1 MEFARTGDHHNHLA
15 AGPDWRA
22 GTLDA
27 VLAATPDCVYLC
39 DRPGTILYVNV
50 PGALHWGRER
60 DELLGMTW
68 QELGLPFATTEAMRL
83 QRESVFDTG
92 RSLVGEVVLTAQGVT
107 RTWQTM
113 LTPMQ
118 GEGGRVEVVVVAF
131 RDISQSK
138 KAELAQ
144 RESEEKYRLL
154 AENST
159 DMISRHNPDGTY
171 LYASPACRA
180 LVGYEP
186 EELIGTSPYD
196 FVHPADLPEIASTH
210 ETTLLSPETSTVAF
224 RARRKDGSL
233 IWLESTV
240 RTIRDP
246 ITNAVIEIQ
255 CASRDVSAR
264 KEAEEALRE
273 SREQLQAI
281 LDNSTAVI
289 YIKDADGR
297 FVLVNRWYE
306 TMFKIPHGW
315 ILGKT
320 DYEILPREQA
330 DRVRA
335 NDRDVLRK
343 GGPIAFEEEIHYEE
357 GMRTYIS
364 IKFPLRT
371 GLGMPLGVGGI
382 STDIT
387 DRKLTEEQLLRK
399 NELLQEAICS
409 ERQAHDALK
418 RAESQLVHA
427 EKLSALGQLVAGV
440 AHEINNPLAF
450 VTSDVSVLKRE
461 VGHLRDLLTL
471 CLEAS
476 DTLAVHRPE
485 LLAKIRERADRVDL
499 PFMLENLD
507 GLLNR
512 SNEGLRRIRQIVK
525 DLRDFARL
533 DERDFKNVNLNDGI
547 ASTVNIIRGRAR
559 TKGVDLLTDLAP
571 LPSVACYPGE
581 LNQVLL
587 NLLSNAIDATNPG
600 GRVTIKTHAVD
611 EGVEIHVTDTGKGID
626 PAIRHKIFD
635 PFFTTKPVGEGTGL
649 GLSISYGIVRAHGGT
664 IDVESEL
671 GQGATFI
678 IRLPLETTEFEPTT
692 SIL

>member
-1 MEFARTGDHHNHLA
+1 MDFARDGNHNNPFS
-15 AGPDWRA
+15 AGREWRT

-39 DRPGTILYVNV
+39 DRAGTILYVNV
-50 PGALHWGRER
+50 SGARHWGLERE
-60 DELLGMTW
+60 EVLGMTW
-68 QELGLPFATTEAMRL
+68 PELGIPHATTEALRL
-83 QRESVFDTG
+83 QREVVFDTG
-92 RSLVGEVVLTAQGVT
+92 RSLVGEVELTAQGVT
-107 RTWQTM
+107 STWQTM

-118 GEGGRVEVVVVAF
+118 GEAGSVEVVVIAF
-131 RDISQSK
+131 RDISNSK
-138 KAELAQ
+138 RAELAL

-159 DMISRHNPDGTY
+159 DMISRHDPDGTY
-171 LYASPACRA
+171 LYISPACRA

-186 EELIGTSPYD
+186 EELIGRSPYE
-196 FVHPADLPEIASTH
+196 FVHSDDQLEVATTH
-210 ETTLLSPETSTVAF
+210 EQILESTETSTVVF
-224 RARRKDGSL
+224 RVHCKDDHL

-246 ITNAVIEIQ
+246 LTDEVVEIQ
-255 CASRDVSAR
+255 CASRDISAR

-273 SREQLQAI
+273 SQEQLQAI

-289 YIKDADGR
+289 YVKDADGR
-297 FVLVNRWYE
+297 YILVNRWYE
-306 TMFKIPHGW
+306 TLFKLPRDW

-320 DYEILPREQA
+320 DHEIWPRDQA
-330 DRVRA
+330 DAVRA
-335 NDRDVLRK
+335 NDREVLRK
-343 GGPIAFEEEIHYEE
+343 GKPIAFEEEIPHSD
-357 GMRTYIS
+357 GLHTYIS

-371 GLGMPLGVGGI
+371 SSGSPWAVGGI
-382 STDIT
+382 SSDIT
-387 DRKLTEEQLLRK
+387 DRKRTEEQLLRQ
-399 NELLQEAICS
+399 NELLLEAVRS

-450 VTSDVSVLKRE
+450 VTSDVSVLRRE
-461 VGHLRDLLTL
+461 VGHLRDLLAL

-476 DTLAVHRPE
+476 DTLAIHRPE
-485 LLAKIRERADRVDL
+485 LLEKIRERAERIDL

-512 SNEGLRRIRQIVK
+512 SSEGLRRIRQIVK

-533 DERDFKNVNLNDGI
+533 DEGDFKEVNLNDGV

-559 TKGVDLLTDLAP
+559 TKGVDLTTDLAP
-571 LPSVACYPGE
+571 LPNVACYPGE
-581 LNQVLL
+581 VNQVLL
-587 NLLSNAIDATNPG
+587 NLLSNAIDATDSG
-600 GRVTIKTHAVD
+600 GRVTVHTHPVD
-611 EGVEIHVTDTGKGID
+611 SGVEIHVTDTGKGID

-649 GLSISYGIVRAHGGT
+649 GLSISYGIVRSHGGT
-664 IDVESEL
+664 IDVESEP
-671 GQGATFI
+671 GHGTTFI
-678 IRLPLETTEFEPTT
+678 IRLPLKTTEVEPTT
-692 SIL
+692 TIL

>member
-1 MEFARTGDHHNHLA
+1 MEFARNQDRDRPMSSGHE
-15 AGPDWRA
+15 WRT

-39 DRPGTILYVNV
+39 DRAGTILYVNV
-50 PGALHWGRER
+50 SGAEHWGLERE
-60 DELLGMTW
+60 ELLGMTW
-68 QELGLPFATTEAMRL
+68 PELGLPRATIETLRV
-83 QRESVFDTG
+83 QREAVFDTG
-92 RSLVGEVVLTAQGVT
+92 RSLVSEVELTAQGVT
-107 RTWQTM
+107 NTWQTM

-118 GEGGRVEVVVVAF
+118 GEGGRVEVVVIAF

-138 KAELAQ
+138 RAALAL

-159 DMISRHNPDGTY
+159 DMISRHEPDGTY
-171 LYASPACRA
+171 LYVSPACRT

-186 EELIGTSPYD
+186 EELIGRSPYD
-196 FVHPADLPEIASTH
+196 FVHPNDLFELSTTH
-210 ETTLLSPETSTVAF
+210 ERILESTETFTIVF
-224 RARRKDGSL
+224 RALRKDGRL
-233 IWLESTV
+233 IWFESTV

-246 ITNAVIEIQ
+246 TTDEVVEIQ

-273 SREQLQAI
+273 SQEQLQAI

-289 YIKDADGR
+289 YVKDSEGR
-297 FVLVNRWYE
+297 YILVNQWYE
-306 TMFKIPHGW
+306 TLFKLPRDW
-315 ILGKT
+315 IIGKT
-320 DYEILPREQA
+320 DHEIFPREQA
-330 DRVRA
+330 DVVRA
-335 NDRDVLRK
+335 NDREVLCK
-343 GGPIAFEEEIHYEE
+343 GKPIAFEEVIPHDE
-357 GMRTYIS
+357 GLHTYIS
-364 IKFPLRT
+364 NKFPLRT
-371 GLGMPLGVGGI
+371 SSGSPWAVGGI
-382 STDIT
+382 SSDIT
-387 DRKLTEEQLLRK
+387 DRKRTEEQLLRQ
-399 NELLQEAICS
+399 NELLLEAVRS

-427 EKLSALGQLVAGV
+427 EKLTALGQLVAGV

-485 LLAKIRERADRVDL
+485 LLAKIRELSERVDL

-512 SNEGLRRIRQIVK
+512 SSEGLRRIRQIVK

-533 DERDFKNVNLNDGI
+533 DERDFKDVNLNEGI

-559 TKGVDLLTDLAP
+559 TKGVELTTDLTP
-571 LPSVACYPGE
+571 LPTVACYPGE

-587 NLLSNAIDATNPG
+587 NLLSNAIDATDPG
-600 GRVTIKTHAVD
+600 GRVTVRTHAV
-611 EGVEIHVTDTGKGID
+611 ENGVEIQVADTGKGID
-626 PAIRHKIFD
+626 PVIRHKIFD

-649 GLSISYGIVRAHGGT
+649 GLSVSYGIVRSHGGT
-664 IDVESEL
+664 IDVESEP

-678 IRLPLETTEFEPTT
+678 VRLPLKAAEVEPTT